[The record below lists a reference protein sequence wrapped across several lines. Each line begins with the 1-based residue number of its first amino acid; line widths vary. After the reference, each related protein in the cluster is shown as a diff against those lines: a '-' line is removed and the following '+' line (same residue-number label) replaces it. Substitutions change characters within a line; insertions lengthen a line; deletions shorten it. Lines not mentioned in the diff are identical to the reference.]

1 MAVIPK
7 EQLADVQRWQIG
19 DFSASGTASKTF
31 PLHAAPAASQSET
44 EPPPAASAEVNAE
57 PAPALPT
64 AAEIEAIYAQAQQE
78 GYAAG
83 LETGR
88 SEGEQAARDE
98 AAAARQEALAGI
110 AALTVAWRD
119 ALAAFDQTI
128 AEQTLEVALEIA
140 SQVIGST
147 VKVQPERILPIVREA
162 LQALPL
168 HHGHI
173 SAHVH
178 PDDLSALQEGIGQ
191 LGSIDPIKCIAD
203 PGLTPGS
210 CLLRAGHSEID
221 ATLDTR
227 WKRVLENMGVD
238 AEQWLLR

>member
-1 MAVIPK
+1 MAIIPK
-7 EQLADVQRWQIG
+7 EQLAGVQRWQIG
-19 DFSASGTASKTF
+19 DFSARGATPKTA
-31 PLHAAPAASQSET
+31 PPHPAAQVETSQ
-44 EPPPAASAEVNAE
+44 PPEASAD
-57 PAPALPT
+57 PIPALPT
-64 AAEIEAIYAQAQQE
+64 AAEIEAIYTQAQQE

-98 AAAARQEALAGI
+98 AAASRQEALAGI
-110 AALTVAWRD
+110 ATLTAAWRD

-168 HHGHI
+168 HHGNI

-178 PDDLSALQEGIGQ
+178 PDDLATLQEGISQ
-191 LGSIDPIKCIAD
+191 VGSTDPIKCVAD
-203 PGLTPGS
+203 PGLMPGS

-227 WKRVLENMGVD
+227 WKRVLENMGID